1 MSDTPAKPFHRSL
14 FFNATRFQK
23 PIINLILYP
32 AIATSAVLFFYILY
46 FQYEVI
52 SAFSSPA
59 KSSDSVTQKA
69 FFIFVL
75 LVLSFSGIILWAYKV
90 SSNLVGAFERI
101 LRELDEILAG
111 RGKRHIR
118 ARKDDEL
125 ANELLK
131 RVNALIDK
139 LP

>member
-1 MSDTPAKPFHRSL
+1 MSDAAPTFRRS
-14 FFNATRFQK
+14 FFNSTRFQK

-32 AIATSAVLFFYILY
+32 AIAASTALFFYILY

-52 SAFSSPA
+52 SVLSSPTKNIDA
-59 KSSDSVTQKA
+59 ITHKA
-69 FFIFVL
+69 FFIFIF
-75 LVLSFSGIILWAYKV
+75 LVLSFGAIIVWAYKI

-101 LRELDEILAG
+101 LREMDDILAG
-111 RGKRHIR
+111 KGKRHLR

-125 ANELLK
+125 VNELLK